1 MYKKRNDAR
10 KELGHRFRRID
21 LKSCALVE
29 GLGAMKEKF
38 DLNSGDLCWL
48 LGYTEDLFSKY
59 KISS

>member
-21 LKSCALVE
+21 LKSYALVE

-38 DLNSGDLCWL
+38 DLNSGDLL
-48 LGYTEDLFSKY
+48 LVVGLHRRFGF
-59 KISS
+59 

>member
-1 MYKKRNDAR
+1 MNKKRNDSR

-21 LKSCALVE
+21 LKSYALVE

-38 DLNSGDLCWL
+38 DLCWL
-48 LGYTEDLFSKY
+48 LGYTEDLFFKN